1 MTCKKEM
8 DIFKNYEEVVKG
20 RRMNEEIE
28 TIFISFCEE
37 VSTSSIT
44 ETRTITD

>member
-1 MTCKKEM
+1 M
-8 DIFKNYEEVVKG
+8 DIFKNYEEVVKV
-20 RRMNEEIE
+20 RRMNGEIE
-28 TIFISFCEE
+28 PIFISFCAE